1 MIPRITIIAGILFIA
16 VLGFHLEQAKVIEKI
31 GEFTRKRTKFGDVY
45 LHREHEE
52 GEEVV
57 L

>member
-1 MIPRITIIAGILFIA
+1 MIPRITVIAGILFIA
-16 VLGFHLEQAKVIEKI
+16 VLGFHLEQAKVIEKV